1 MSTVPVPLRPR
12 VAAHVLP
19 RRHVID
25 GEEKVLLH
33 DQQRDE
39 VLQIGPR
46 EWGVLEAADG
56 TRDVEG
62 IVVAARRSGAYA
74 RVAAVRRLLERLAE
88 RGMLDAGEAAEPPSG
103 DVKDVDES
111 GDERVDVESPERAT
125 DSKSAGVVEASSD
138 SDVESRA
145 EPTQPVQAPEPSS
158 GGAKPLIPV
167 PGGDLRC
174 NGAGTC
180 CRLYGTVMLS
190 PVELRRVQTVLPDW
204 RVGPVPPE
212 RWGMPVRG
220 SEPGPIL
227 ASVARDGA
235 CGFLQDDGLCA
246 VHRAGGAEA
255 KPFGCR
261 AFPRIYVDD
270 GVAVHVSVK
279 PECPCVLEPKEGDAE
294 PVIDP
299 AYTDAES
306 LPSLVVVD
314 VLPDSLELHRGRWID
329 RASVRRW
336 FSQIAQ
342 RPAPRDPAATAWALA
357 DRIGAEG
364 LPEPDDEAWSA
375 GPPPVDVVRPWIS
388 ALHRRALARAREH
401 AAWRSSSDLVRRMS
415 TSLALLTRLL
425 QDPDVLAEALAEPPE
440 HPEHEARFWQT
451 GVHAYRWPRNGAID
465 LALRD
470 DAVRVWVARSL
481 PLTLEDDG
489 GDPDLR
495 APLALVEAMLRAHG
509 VAAYVD
515 DLAQKL

>member
-1 MSTVPVPLRPR
+1 M
-12 VAAHVLP
+12 
-19 RRHVID
+19 ID
-25 GEEKVLLH
+25 GEERVLLH
-33 DQQRDE
+33 DQERDE

-88 RGMLDAGEAAEPPSG
+88 RGMLDEGEAAEPPGGGPSG
-103 DVKDVDES
+103 VTDVADEGGDEQVRVEAFERPKDSVDE
-111 GDERVDVESPERAT
+111 V
-125 DSKSAGVVEASSD
+125 SAGEDVGARAERPQEDETPEEAS
-138 SDVESRA
+138 A
-145 EPTQPVQAPEPSS
+145 N
-158 GGAKPLIPV
+158 AKSLIPV

-180 CRLYGTVMLS
+180 CRLYGTVMMS

-279 PECPCVLEPKEGDAE
+279 PECPCVLEPNEGDAE

-299 AYTDAES
+299 AYTDAQS
-306 LPSLVVVD
+306 LPPLVVVD
-314 VLPDSLELHRGRWID
+314 VLPDSLELHRGRWVD

-336 FSQIAQ
+336 FSQIAG
-342 RPAPRDPAATAWALA
+342 RSAPSDPAATAWALA
-357 DRIGAEG
+357 DRIRAEG

-375 GPPPVDVVRPWIS
+375 GPPSVDVVLPWIS
-388 ALHRRALARAREH
+388 ALHRRALVRAREH

-425 QDPDVLAEALAEPPE
+425 QDPEVLAEALAQPPE

-451 GVHAYRWPRNGAID
+451 GVHAYRWPRSGAID